1 MSPLCP
7 SPPPL
12 TLLALTL
19 PPLPSC
25 FPQPDLDIHLNFPSC
40 EAEKN
45 GPSAGATIATSLVL
59 LLTGAKLRPKIAI
72 SGEINMRGAL
82 LPIGNVKEKVAAAS
96 CQGITHIVLPSAN
109 IKQFRRLPAKTRGNI
124 KAIKADHMCEVIRH
138 AVESP
143 SGQSTIRSRSKP
155 PVI

>member
-1 MSPLCP
+1 MV
-7 SPPPL
+7 
-12 TLLALTL
+12 AV
-19 PPLPSC
+19 
-25 FPQPDLDIHLNFPSC
+25 QPDLDIHLNFPSC

-124 KAIKADHMCEVIRH
+124 KALKADHMCEVIKH

-143 SGQSTIRSRSKP
+143 NGTSGGSPRHTRRLTTAYIYLTETSGPRKRS
-155 PVI
+155 VG